1 MTILSEWSDAALRA
15 LHDRATAQYQAFQ
28 ARDLRCNMAR
38 GKPAAEQLAL
48 AERLLELPGRDNY
61 LASDGTDT
69 RNYGAGR
76 SLPEARAL
84 LAPLVGATPDNTL
97 VEGNSSLA
105 LMHDHLAFSL
115 LKGNPD
121 SPQPWCR
128 EAKVRFICPVPGYDY
143 HFNMTEEYGI
153 EMIPVALHDD
163 GPDMDA
169 VEALVADDA
178 AIKGMWCMPKYS
190 NPTGAVYSDAVIE
203 RLARMTTAAPDFRL
217 FWDNA
222 YAAHHLT
229 PERVEIANILPA
241 CERAGHDNRALVFAS
256 TSKITFPGAG
266 IAAFAS
272 SPANMQW
279 FIGKTGKR
287 SIVPDR
293 INQLRH
299 LALLPDQAAL
309 RALMDDHRRLI
320 APRFDAVHTAFE
332 YWLAEP
338 ALATWTRPRGGYFIS
353 VHTPAGCARRTI
365 ELAGMAGIEM
375 TPAGAAFPYGHDP
388 QDNHLR
394 IAPTFLSL
402 DDVEQAAE
410 GIALAIRL
418 AASEHARAERGL

>member
-1 MTILSEWSDAALRA
+1 MTSLSDLNDSALAALHRQASEDYQRFKA
-15 LHDRATAQYQAFQ
+15 LGLCF
-28 ARDLRCNMAR
+28 NMAR

-48 AERLLELPGRDNY
+48 SDRLLALPGRGQYRAD
-61 LASDGTDT
+61 DDTDV
-69 RNYGAGR
+69 RNYGAQR
-76 SLPEARAL
+76 SLPEAQAL
-84 LAPLVGATPDNTL
+84 LAHLVGAAPEDTL

-105 LMHDHLAFSL
+105 LMHDHLVFSL

-128 EAKVRFICPVPGYDY
+128 EPTVRFICPVPGYDY
-143 HFNMTEEYGI
+143 HFNMTAEYGI
-153 EMIPVALHDD
+153 DMIPVALHDD

-178 AIKGMWCMPKYS
+178 SIKGMWCMPKYS

-203 RLARMTTAAPDFRL
+203 RLARMPTAAPDFRL

-222 YAAHHLT
+222 YAVHHVT
-229 PERVEIANILPA
+229 TERVEIADILQA
-241 CERAGHDNRALVFAS
+241 CEAAGHGNRALVFAS
-256 TSKITFPGAG
+256 TSKITFAGAG
-266 IAAFAS
+266 LAAFTS
-272 SPANMQW
+272 SEANRRW
-279 FIGKTGKR
+279 FVDKTSKR

-299 LALLPDQAAL
+299 TALLPNVSAL
-309 RALMDDHRRLI
+309 HALMDDHQQI
-320 APRFDAVHTAFE
+320 VAPKFDAVHSAFE
-332 YWLAEP
+332 HWLDEPRLAE
-338 ALATWTRPRGGYFIS
+338 WSRPRGGYFIS
-353 VHTPAGCARRTI
+353 VRTPAGCAQRTVA
-365 ELAGMAGIEM
+365 LAAAAGIEM

-402 DDVEQAAE
+402 KDVEQAAQ

-418 AASEHARAERGL
+418 AASEQCQAERGL